1 MTLAVPALP
10 EAEIRAALNAE
21 QWEHAFGLL
30 VEHDRVLREVLDGVE
45 LSGPS
50 AAPWREL
57 LERQNTLLAD
67 LTLVR
72 DETARHLARLG
83 RDRRGTLAYRSHTG

>member
-1 MTLAVPALP
+1 MTATVPALP
-10 EAEIRAALNAE
+10 EAEIRAALHAE

-30 VEHDRVLREVLDGVE
+30 ADHDRAVREALDGVE
-45 LSGPS
+45 LAALP

-57 LERQNTLLAD
+57 LERQCVLLAD

-72 DETARHLARLG
+72 DETARNLARLG
-83 RDRRGTLAYRSHTG
+83 RDRRGALAYRTTAG